1 MFGTHRFWNQ
11 NLKVVPLSSESCLYV
26 FVAKYE
32 YNPILCKLFSSYLVL
47 FTPYTI
53 NIMLSVLIVCTFEK
67 DLCHW
72 ERQPENADSKYAW
85 FRNTSE
91 ALESAGLQG
100 PSGTV
105 YILGQ

>member
-1 MFGTHRFWNQ
+1 
-11 NLKVVPLSSESCLYV
+11 
-26 FVAKYE
+26 
-32 YNPILCKLFSSYLVL
+32 
-47 FTPYTI
+47 
-53 NIMLSVLIVCTFEK
+53 MLSVLIVCTFEK

-105 YILGQ
+105 YTLGQ

>member
-1 MFGTHRFWNQ
+1 MQSNIF
-11 NLKVVPLSSESCLYV
+11 
-26 FVAKYE
+26 
-32 YNPILCKLFSSYLVL
+32 ILFSIIYS
-47 FTPYTI
+47 
-53 NIMLSVLIVCTFEK
+53 IMLSVLIVCNFEK

-105 YILGQ
+105 YTLGQ

>member
-1 MFGTHRFWNQ
+1 
-11 NLKVVPLSSESCLYV
+11 
-26 FVAKYE
+26 
-32 YNPILCKLFSSYLVL
+32 
-47 FTPYTI
+47 
-53 NIMLSVLIVCTFEK
+53 MLSVLIVCNFEK

-105 YILGQ
+105 YTLGQ

>member
-1 MFGTHRFWNQ
+1 MQSNSLQ
-11 NLKVVPLSSESCLYV
+11 IV
-26 FVAKYE
+26 F
-32 YNPILCKLFSSYLVL
+32 ILFSIIYSIYI
-47 FTPYTI
+47 T
-53 NIMLSVLIVCTFEK
+53 LSVLIVCNFEK

-105 YILGQ
+105 YTLGQ

>member
-1 MFGTHRFWNQ
+1 
-11 NLKVVPLSSESCLYV
+11 
-26 FVAKYE
+26 
-32 YNPILCKLFSSYLVL
+32 
-47 FTPYTI
+47 
-53 NIMLSVLIVCTFEK
+53 MLSVLIVCNFEK

-105 YILGQ
+105 YILGQLALSFSYVVVQCVTYFIAPSKEILYSKIMTLGEVGVSLPRCCHALVCLALGS